1 MNIDQFDKNYPNLAY
16 FTETLSESK
25 DFSLLTDGISADIK
39 VKSTGDSLKLSKD
52 HLTNLN
58 DSRRFIKKGFHF
70 IDHCGFQFGKYG
82 EISITFFHPKF
93 NYIDYSEEWD
103 ANPLKFKVGNKLF
116 SIGPASPLF
125 VFISEPLYRDS
136 DLQYDF
142 QNFTTIKVT
151 NTSYV
156 LVKDDII
163 KAIYFLNSYY
173 LKKIGYVSR
182 IFQMNIDYDAI
193 ELWNTDESEK
203 FKKLNRVRTRERYD
217 FLSLEPLKLYNH
229 SQLLNGDEK
238 FLLLYRILE
247 FFMDRARIKKLN
259 ELRSDK
265 TVTDNELLKI
275 IDKRNEEMLLENLLN
290 SSLNANQKKRLSGY
304 AFHCKLIPS
313 NNYQSLPKALYKYR
327 NSIVH
332 AKEQQITETKIPD
345 PFSQSTETYSWTY
358 IVDDIALKCIIKYNK
373 NEILLP

>member
-1 MNIDQFDKNYPNLAY
+1 MNIDQLNQNYPGLEY
-16 FTETLSESK
+16 LTEPLSESK
-25 DFSLLTDGISADIK
+25 DYSLTTDGFTAEIAI
-39 VKSTGDSLKLSKD
+39 KSTGDILKLSKD

-58 DSRRFIKKGFHF
+58 DSKKFIKRGFHF

-93 NYIDYSEEWD
+93 NYIDEAQEWY
-103 ANPLKFKVGNKLF
+103 ANPLKFKIGNKLF

-125 VFISEPLYRDS
+125 VFISEPFYRDS
-136 DLQYDF
+136 DFQYDF

-151 NTSYV
+151 NTT
-156 LVKDDII
+156 LVTIKDDII

-182 IFQMNIDYDAI
+182 IYQMNIDYDAI

-203 FKKLNRVRTRERYD
+203 FKKLNRVRIRERYD

-238 FLLLYRILE
+238 FLFLYRIIE
-247 FFMDRARIKKLN
+247 FFMNRARIKKLN

-265 TVTDNELLKI
+265 TVTDIQLLMT
-275 IDKRNEEMLLENLLN
+275 IDKKNEEMLLDNLLIM
-290 SSLNANQKKRLSGY
+290 SLNTNQRKRLSSY

-313 NNYQSLPKALYKYR
+313 NNYQLLPKALYKYR

-345 PFSQSTETYSWTY
+345 PFSQNTETYSWTY

>member
-1 MNIDQFDKNYPNLAY
+1 
-16 FTETLSESK
+16 
-25 DFSLLTDGISADIK
+25 
-39 VKSTGDSLKLSKD
+39 
-52 HLTNLN
+52 
-58 DSRRFIKKGFHF
+58 
-70 IDHCGFQFGKYG
+70 
-82 EISITFFHPKF
+82 
-93 NYIDYSEEWD
+93 
-103 ANPLKFKVGNKLF
+103 
-116 SIGPASPLF
+116 
-125 VFISEPLYRDS
+125 
-136 DLQYDF
+136 
-142 QNFTTIKVT
+142 
-151 NTSYV
+151 
-156 LVKDDII
+156 
-163 KAIYFLNSYY
+163 
-173 LKKIGYVSR
+173 
-182 IFQMNIDYDAI
+182 MNIDYDAI
-193 ELWNTDESEK
+193 ELWNTDEYEK
-203 FKKLNRVRTRERYD
+203 FKKLNRVRIRERYD

-265 TVTDNELLKI
+265 TVTDNQLLKT
-275 IDKRNEEMLLENLLN
+275 IDKKNEEMLLDNLLIT
-290 SSLNANQKKRLSGY
+290 SLNTNQKKRLSSY

-313 NNYQSLPKALYKYR
+313 NNYKLLPKALYKYR

>member
-1 MNIDQFDKNYPNLAY
+1 MNIDQLNQNYPDLEY
-16 FTETLSESK
+16 FTEPLSESK
-25 DFSLLTDGISADIK
+25 DYSLTTNGITAEIAI
-39 VKSTGDSLKLSKD
+39 KSTGDILKLSND

-58 DSRRFIKKGFHF
+58 DSKKFIKRGFHF

-93 NYIDYSEEWD
+93 NYIDEAQEWY
-103 ANPLKFKVGNKLF
+103 ANPLKFKIGNKLF

-151 NTSYV
+151 NTSFV
-156 LVKDDII
+156 TIKDDII

-182 IFQMNIDYDAI
+182 IYQMNIDYDAI
-193 ELWNTDESEK
+193 ELWNTDEYEK
-203 FKKLNRVRTRERYD
+203 FKKLNRVRIRERYD

-265 TVTDNELLKI
+265 TVTDNQLLKT
-275 IDKRNEEMLLENLLN
+275 IDKKNEEMLLDNLLIT
-290 SSLNANQKKRLSGY
+290 SLNTNQKKRLSSY

-313 NNYQSLPKALYKYR
+313 NNYQLLPKALYKYR